1 MIIQLHLLLFLSTV
15 HVTPLQYLCYVVIV
29 LSILKN
35 KQRNIICPFM
45 PFIQSGKSLVGSPSF
60 RMNCLPLQQ
69 NDYSR
74 CKNSC

>member
-35 KQRNIICPFM
+35 KET
-45 PFIQSGKSLVGSPSF
+45 
-60 RMNCLPLQQ
+60 
-69 NDYSR
+69 
-74 CKNSC
+74 